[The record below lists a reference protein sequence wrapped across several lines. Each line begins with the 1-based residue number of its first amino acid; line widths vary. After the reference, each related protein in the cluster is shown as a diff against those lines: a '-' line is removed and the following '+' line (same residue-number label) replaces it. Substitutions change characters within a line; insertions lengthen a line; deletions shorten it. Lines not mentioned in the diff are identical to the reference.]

1 MPVPLRLAPPFV
13 VMVRVACAAIGR
25 DVIDR
30 CDYARGWRVVNRR
43 RRVIQDLRAISG
55 AVVGAVAVGCNHG
68 ASRCPDRTADDGT
81 VSAADRAADR
91 GA

>member
-1 MPVPLRLAPPFV
+1 M
-13 VMVRVACAAIGR
+13 
-25 DVIDR
+25 
-30 CDYARGWRVVNRR
+30 
-43 RRVIQDLRAISG
+43 IQDLRAISG

-91 GA
+91 GACASAEKGAPHGIVGDCAA